1 MASSAMNRVRNRTP
15 LRRSLLALAVFVLG
29 FATTIGVGAAQSR
42 GYSRP
47 AVTVLGTGAQL
58 SVLVT
63 DGPARLL
70 LASGDDPAA
79 LGNALARIR
88 PIARHR
94 IDVLLLAGTTDDVTF
109 LARARRSVEERHT
122 EAIGNP
128 DVLGALGLPVDAVV

>member
-1 MASSAMNRVRNRTP
+1 MASSVMSRVNLRPP
-15 LRRSLLALAVFVLG
+15 LRLSLLALAVFVLG
-29 FATTIGVGAAQSR
+29 VATTIGVGAAQTR

-47 AVTVLGTGAQL
+47 SVIVLGTGAQL

-88 PIARHR
+88 PIGRNR
-94 IDVLLLAGTTDDVTF
+94 IDVLLLAG
-109 LARARRSVEERHT
+109 
-122 EAIGNP
+122 
-128 DVLGALGLPVDAVV
+128 